1 MNIVLFEPE
10 IPPNTGNVIRLCANT
25 GSKLHLIKPLGFE
38 LDNKKLV
45 RAGLDYRE
53 FSAISTHEN
62 FQAFINKLKPNK
74 IYGLSTKGE
83 RRYTD
88 AKFTNEDTFVFGP
101 ETRGLPEK
109 IRCALGKENIL
120 KIPMSKDSRSINL
133 SNSVAIILFEALRQ
147 TEFSSL

>member
-53 FSAISTHEN
+53 FSAVSTHEN
-62 FQAFINKLKPNK
+62 FQAFINTLKPKK

-83 RRYTD
+83 RTYTD

-109 IRCALGKENIL
+109 IRCALG
-120 KIPMSKDSRSINL
+120 L
-133 SNSVAIILFEALRQ
+133 SLIHI
-147 TEFSSL
+147 

>member
-53 FSAISTHEN
+53 FSAVSTHEN
-62 FQAFINKLKPNK
+62 FQAFINTLKPNK

-83 RRYTD
+83 RTYTD

-109 IRCALGKENIL
+109 IRYALGKENIL

-147 TEFSSL
+147 TKFSSL

>member
-10 IPPNTGNVIRLCANT
+10 IPPNTGNV
-25 GSKLHLIKPLGFE
+25 
-38 LDNKKLV
+38 DNKKLV

-53 FSAISTHEN
+53 FSAVSTHEN
-62 FQAFINKLKPNK
+62 FQAFINTLKPKK

-83 RRYTD
+83 RTYTD

-147 TEFSSL
+147 TKFSSL